1 MKTDLDRLMEQAGL
15 DALLVSGPAIHN
27 PAMHYFTGNVHVN
40 AGDLIKMRGKAPVLF
55 CNPMEREEA
64 ARTGLETRNL
74 AEYRYQELLK
84 QTGGNSIQAT
94 AIRYQ
99 KMFTDIGLT
108 SGRVSLYGL
117 MDAAYSYEVFRALQA
132 LMPEIE
138 LVGELDNSVLMKAR
152 ETKDLD
158 ELAHIRKMGAVTA
171 EIVGNTA
178 KFLQSHKAK
187 DGVLVKEDGQP
198 LTIGEVKRKINLWAI
213 ERGVENP
220 HGVIFAIGRDAGVPH
235 STGNPDDVLALGK
248 TIVFDIYLQ
257 EPGGGYHYDFT
268 RTWCLGF
275 APEKEQKLY
284 DDVRQVFDRLMSE
297 EVEANMEFAALQ
309 DRTCELL
316 EELGHPT
323 IRQDSLLQ
331 AGYVHSIGHGIGL
344 DIHEDPFAR
353 GTGNLLKPGVVV
365 SIEPG
370 LYYPDEGMGCRIE
383 DSVYVHA
390 DGTIEVLADY
400 PHDLILPIEEH

>member
-74 AEYRYQELLK
+74 AEYRYQDLLK

-117 MDAAYSYEVFRALQA
+117 MDAAYGYEVFRALQA

-323 IRQDSLLQ
+323 IRQNSLLQ

-353 GTGNLLKPGVVV
+353 GAGNLLKPGVVV

-400 PHDLILPIEEH
+400 PHDLILPVEEL